1 MVAKEGEPMPADF
14 SDKERLRPTSYSQSK
29 SAAQDLQARAADI
42 RQKYLKKPIG
52 KGNVAIADVHL
63 SNNVAFCAGAT
74 SRAKSPIPIPP
85 PKSQG
90 GQFEPSLDS
99 RTRRLMDTDAEY
111 KILSAI
117 AETLERS
124 YDLEIEGSLY
134 LYTELQPCE
143 SCNDVLRQFKDKFP
157 NINVDVFWDY
167 PYP

>member
-1 MVAKEGEPMPADF
+1 VTNGAIPVTNNNFAGWE
-14 SDKERLRPTSYSQSK
+14 
-29 SAAQDLQARAADI
+29 DLQARAADI
-42 RQKYLKKPIG
+42 RQEYLKKPIG

-85 PKSQG
+85 RKSQG

-99 RTRRLMDTDAEY
+99 RTRRLMNTDAEY
-111 KILSAI
+111 KVLSAI

-143 SCNDVLRQFKDKFP
+143 SCNDVLRQFQEKFP
-157 NINVDVFWDY
+157 NISIDVFWDY